1 MLEFRLLRLSPL
13 ANDVERA
20 VLCLRMD
27 MGDVVGEEAEGDE
40 DDTDQE
46 ENDIG
51 EDGGTGEAQSPGE
64 NIAVE
69 KHYESQDTGK
79 KDDEDTDIAGE
90 TKREEGVG
98 DEALGCEFRQ
108 FPEAVGGDAMEALG
122 SGEGEEGATK
132 SEPVDESAGH
142 TVSFGETGE
151 FIGDRAVDQTEV
163 GRARDNIG
171 LGNGADQ
178 AIEKPR
184 TPLLEA
190 RVARIVLADTDHDIG
205 ALFPC
210 FDEARDELGRMLE
223 IGIERD
229 NRITF
234 GVVYAG
240 GRRGFLAEV
249 PREIK
254 NAHPNVRMRI
264 LERIERLE
272 GRIRTAVVDKEDF
285 EGRVREC
292 FGENFQNPIKQ
303 DREVSRFI
311 MNGNDERNQCHE
323 ESLIAQRSKF
333 RVRET

>member
-1 MLEFRLLRLSPL
+1 M
-13 ANDVERA
+13 NV
-20 VLCLRMD
+20 
-27 MGDVVGEEAEGDE
+27 GDVVGEEAEGDE
-40 DDTDQE
+40 DDADQE

-51 EDGGTGEAQSPGE
+51 EDGGAGEAHPPAEDVAIEEHHEPQGAGE
-64 NIAVE
+64 ENDRDA
-69 KHYESQDTGK
+69 
-79 KDDEDTDIAGE
+79 DIAGE
-90 TKREEGVG
+90 AKREEGVC
-98 DEALGCEFRQ
+98 DETLGRELGE
-108 FPEAVGGDAMEALG
+108 FPEAVGGGAVETLG
-122 SGEGEEGATK
+122 SGEGDPRAAEA
-132 SEPVDESAGH
+132 EPVDESAGH
-142 TVSFGETGE
+142 TVALREASE
-151 FIGDRAVDQTEV
+151 FSGDGAIDQTEV
-163 GRARDNIG
+163 GRARDDVG
-171 LGNGADQ
+171 MGNSADQ
-178 AIEKPR
+178 AIEEAR

-190 RVARIVLADTDHDIG
+190 RVARVVLADTDHDIG

-229 NRITF
+229 NRIAF

-254 NAHPNVRMRI
+254 NAHPNIRMRI

-272 GRIRTAVVDKEDF
+272 GRIRTAVIDKENF
-285 EGRVREC
+285 ERRVGEC
-292 FGENFQNPIKQ
+292 FSENFQDPIKQ